1 MDKKK
6 NINIEFDLLENGL
19 DFIENSLIAILS
31 TDEPQK
37 LKYAILHISAG
48 IELIL
53 KEILRL
59 EHWSLLFENI
69 NSANY
74 NHLQSGDFQSVS
86 FPSILKRL
94 EGIVGGNI
102 TENQKK
108 HFDILRKKRNKI
120 EHFAFKESS
129 KALKSTISQALTD
142 IIEII
147 EENIEIQSISDNS
160 QELYKSI
167 RRESSK
173 FIEFVDLVRVKLKN
187 TLLELEIR
195 KVKLIDCPECYQ
207 DLFPLDGSNTCLF
220 CGYTDTPENIAELY
234 AENILNYSSY
244 YAYKFGEDCPIMN
257 CPSCGNETLLKRDN
271 TAFCITCDSE
281 WEMNDLSY
289 CSNCGELYEIPS
301 DDHSDYGVCSDCW
314 QNKLDS
320 YD

>member
-19 DFIENSLIAILS
+19 DFIENSLQAILS

-69 NSANY
+69 NNANY
-74 NHLQSGDFQSVS
+74 NHLQSGDFISVS
-86 FPSILKRL
+86 FSSILKRL
-94 EGIVGGNI
+94 EGIVDGNI
-102 TENQKK
+102 TENQKR

-129 KALKSTISQALTD
+129 NALKSTISISLTD

-147 EENIEIQSISDNS
+147 DENIDVQRIPSES

-173 FIEFVDLVRVKLKN
+173 FIEFVDLVRARLKDE
-187 TLLELEIR
+187 LKRLEKNKTKI
-195 KVKLIDCPECYQ
+195 IDCPECFQ
-207 DLFPLDGSNTCLF
+207 DLLPLDGSYTCLF
-220 CGYTDTPENIAELY
+220 CGYTDSPKNIANLY
-234 AENILNYSSY
+234 ADTVLEYNSY
-244 YAYKFGEDCPIMN
+244 AAYKYGEDCPIKK
-257 CPSCGNETLLKRDN
+257 CPECENETLIIHN
-271 TAFCITCDSE
+271 NSAFCIDCGSNWDI
-281 WEMNDLSY
+281 DKLSY
-289 CSNCGELYEIPS
+289 C
-301 DDHSDYGVCSDCW
+301 DDCEEYYIKPKDEHSDFGICPDCW
-314 QNKLDS
+314 QNKLNN

>member
-69 NSANY
+69 
-74 NHLQSGDFQSVS
+74 
-86 FPSILKRL
+86 K
-94 EGIVGGNI
+94 
-102 TENQKK
+102 
-108 HFDILRKKRNKI
+108 
-120 EHFAFKESS
+120 
-129 KALKSTISQALTD
+129 
-142 IIEII
+142 
-147 EENIEIQSISDNS
+147 IQSISDNS

-314 QNKLDS
+314 QN
-320 YD
+320 